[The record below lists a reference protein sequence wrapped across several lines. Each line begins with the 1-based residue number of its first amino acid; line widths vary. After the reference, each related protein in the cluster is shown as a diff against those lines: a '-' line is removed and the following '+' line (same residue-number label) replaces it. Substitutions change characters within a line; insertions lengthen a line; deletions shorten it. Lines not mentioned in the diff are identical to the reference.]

1 MALTAAQIKAERIAA
16 EQEARTDAY
25 QASLTAAPKTQAQQ
39 AAIKSQADATV
50 SQIKLNEAVASNP
63 LTKVTPAPAA
73 QQVGPN
79 IGANAPKFTPVG
91 TVITGSGEEVEVDAS
106 GKDKNGGVPVGGT
119 KEVAKDISQ
128 STKDA
133 FAAMTDILKQWG
145 LESLADTYGRL
156 MVQGFSAAEAL
167 NKLKYDKTVDPVTN
181 KPWNAAYTVRFA
193 GNAARVAK
201 GLNAYDE
208 ATYLDVENQYADT
221 LNKYGLNNMIKPDA
235 AGKQAQFAGYMA
247 NDIAPTEF
255 AERIQTVADRVIN
268 MDPAI
273 KAQFQAYYPSLSNTD
288 IVSYFLDPKETLPV
302 LKNKVTAAEIGAVA
316 GAANYGIAETRAM
329 DLAKFGVSRAQAL
342 AGYQDIA
349 EVTPTAGKLSS
360 IYNEEDIK
368 YGQTEAEN
376 EFLKQD
382 AQAKLKR
389 NRLASKERAMFGGQS
404 GVNADTFGRSNNF

>member
-39 AAIKSQADATV
+39 AAIQSQANATV

-79 IGANAPKFTPVG
+79 IGANAPKFTPTG
-91 TVITGSGEEVEVDAS
+91 TVVTASGEEVEVDAS

-119 KEVAKDISQ
+119 KPVAKELSSAD
-128 STKDA
+128 KDA
-133 FAAMTDILKQWG
+133 IAIMTDTLKQWG

-156 MVQGFSAAEAL
+156 MVQGFTPGEAL

-181 KPWNAAYTVRFA
+181 KPWNADYTLRFA

-221 LNKYGLNNMIKPDA
+221 LNKYGLGNMIKA
-235 AGKQAQFAGYMA
+235 TAGDKHAQFAGYMA

-255 AERIQTVADRVIN
+255 ADRISTVADRVIN

-273 KAQFQAYYPSLSNTD
+273 KAQFQAYYPSLTNTD

-316 GAANYGIAETRAM
+316 GAANYGIGETRAM

-389 NRLASKERAMFGGQS
+389 NRLASKERAMFSGSS